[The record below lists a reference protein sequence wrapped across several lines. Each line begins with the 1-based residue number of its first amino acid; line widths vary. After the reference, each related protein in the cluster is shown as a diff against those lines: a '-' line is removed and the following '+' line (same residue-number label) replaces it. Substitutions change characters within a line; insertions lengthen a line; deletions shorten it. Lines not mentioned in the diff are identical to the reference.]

1 MTQQTADPPP
11 ASSASIE
18 PLEPSRASRISLRT
32 LGDQLG
38 LVVVLA
44 LLILGFGLTT
54 PHFLTRSNFTT
65 IANQIPATVMVAIG
79 MTYVLI
85 LAEIDLSVGSIL
97 GLSGAVMGMLMTSAH
112 PQSLWI
118 AILAAL
124 AVGTLCG
131 LVNGLVVITW
141 SIPSFVVTLGML
153 EIARGATYWL
163 TNYRT
168 AYVGSRAGTI
178 ADITFGG
185 LSLTVYIAIAA
196 VIAGQFILS
205 RTVFGRYMV
214 AVGTNQEAVRL
225 SGISTWPIKL
235 GVFMIAGFC
244 SAVGAMMDVSRSQ
257 TSNPNSGTGLELDVI
272 AAVVIG
278 GTSLMG
284 GRGSVASSLLGV
296 AIIAV
301 LSSGLAA
308 QGVRDETKRIITG
321 TVIIAAVILDYYR
334 LRLTKR

>member
-1 MTQQTADPPP
+1 
-11 ASSASIE
+11 
-18 PLEPSRASRISLRT
+18 
-32 LGDQLG
+32 
-38 LVVVLA
+38 
-44 LLILGFGLTT
+44 
-54 PHFLTRSNFTT
+54 
-65 IANQIPATVMVAIG
+65 
-79 MTYVLI
+79 
-85 LAEIDLSVGSIL
+85 
-97 GLSGAVMGMLMTSAH
+97 
-112 PQSLWI
+112 
-118 AILAAL
+118 
-124 AVGTLCG
+124 
-131 LVNGLVVITW
+131 VITW

>member
-18 PLEPSRASRISLRT
+18 PLAPLEPSRASRISLRT

-131 LVNGLVVITW
+131 LVNGLV
-141 SIPSFVVTLGML
+141 
-153 EIARGATYWL
+153 
-163 TNYRT
+163 
-168 AYVGSRAGTI
+168 
-178 ADITFGG
+178 
-185 LSLTVYIAIAA
+185 
-196 VIAGQFILS
+196 
-205 RTVFGRYMV
+205 
-214 AVGTNQEAVRL
+214 
-225 SGISTWPIKL
+225 
-235 GVFMIAGFC
+235 
-244 SAVGAMMDVSRSQ
+244 
-257 TSNPNSGTGLELDVI
+257 
-272 AAVVIG
+272 
-278 GTSLMG
+278 
-284 GRGSVASSLLGV
+284 
-296 AIIAV
+296 
-301 LSSGLAA
+301 
-308 QGVRDETKRIITG
+308 
-321 TVIIAAVILDYYR
+321 
-334 LRLTKR
+334 

>member
-1 MTQQTADPPP
+1 
-11 ASSASIE
+11 
-18 PLEPSRASRISLRT
+18 
-32 LGDQLG
+32 
-38 LVVVLA
+38 
-44 LLILGFGLTT
+44 
-54 PHFLTRSNFTT
+54 
-65 IANQIPATVMVAIG
+65 
-79 MTYVLI
+79 
-85 LAEIDLSVGSIL
+85 
-97 GLSGAVMGMLMTSAH
+97 
-112 PQSLWI
+112 
-118 AILAAL
+118 
-124 AVGTLCG
+124 
-131 LVNGLVVITW
+131 
-141 SIPSFVVTLGML
+141 
-153 EIARGATYWL
+153 
-163 TNYRT
+163 
-168 AYVGSRAGTI
+168 
-178 ADITFGG
+178 
-185 LSLTVYIAIAA
+185 
-196 VIAGQFILS
+196 
-205 RTVFGRYMV
+205 MV